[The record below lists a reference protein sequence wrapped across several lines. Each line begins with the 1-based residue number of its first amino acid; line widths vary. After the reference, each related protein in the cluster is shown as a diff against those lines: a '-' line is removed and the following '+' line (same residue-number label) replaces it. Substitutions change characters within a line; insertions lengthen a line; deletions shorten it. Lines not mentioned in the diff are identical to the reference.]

1 MRVIRARQAEC
12 SAHTGGVMILIRASL
27 SIPLLAILTTA
38 LAACG
43 SGSTSAE
50 RKPTAPPELNQRTL
64 YVGVQDNNL
73 YALNAA
79 TGETRWHYETGGAV
93 DSSPALVDGVVYVG
107 SKDQSIYALE
117 AA

>member
-1 MRVIRARQAEC
+1 MVIRAGL
-12 SAHTGGVMILIRASL
+12 SVSLLIFTL
-27 SIPLLAILTTA
+27 A
-38 LAACG
+38 LATCG
-43 SGSTSAE
+43 GSSTSAE
-50 RKPTAPPELNQRTL
+50 RKPTASPGLNQRTL

-107 SKDQSIYALE
+107 SDDHYVYALRASDGE
-117 AA
+117 LVWR